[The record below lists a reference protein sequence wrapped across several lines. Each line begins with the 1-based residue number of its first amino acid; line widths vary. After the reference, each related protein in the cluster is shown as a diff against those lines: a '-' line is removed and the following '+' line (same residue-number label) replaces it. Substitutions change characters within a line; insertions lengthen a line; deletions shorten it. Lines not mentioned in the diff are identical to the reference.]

1 MSSSMITVNFTEST
15 CEEYKKI
22 AEIIPVNDQATK
34 QQSWQQRR
42 IKLTVQGETIS
53 KVIIDERDHA

>member
-1 MSSSMITVNFTEST
+1 MITVNFTEST